1 MDRCRRSRAVD
12 ESDPAGLAVENFS
25 RPGCRDFFKL
35 FLIHVITHTHDGSTH
50 QHVITHEHDHSTEY
64 F

>member
-1 MDRCRRSRAVD
+1 MKAALQVWQLRIFLVQA
-12 ESDPAGLAVENFS
+12 AGT
-25 RPGCRDFFKL
+25 FFKF